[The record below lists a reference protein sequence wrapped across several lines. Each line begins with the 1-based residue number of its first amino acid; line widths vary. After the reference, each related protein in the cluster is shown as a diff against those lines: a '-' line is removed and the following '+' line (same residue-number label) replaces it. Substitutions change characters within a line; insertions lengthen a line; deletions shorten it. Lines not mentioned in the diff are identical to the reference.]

1 MRYELKSPEALEIT
15 FEVIIGGL
23 GVPGLAPEVFIL
35 DIVTNNL
42 LDNTAP
48 GPAYAFTPGPIGPN
62 HIFIMN
68 PTAFQ
73 GLYLFNLTVPH
84 ITYSTGT
91 RGYLVYI
98 KEPVNNISEHI
109 HLTVTDRTI
118 IAADTI
124 AWGGD
129 PSAIQTSAA
138 GIGAPANHLPAITL
152 YGWGGDASADISVT
166 ATGSN
171 FPNINVG
178 DYAGSLAASSIA
190 GMPDSNV
197 VDWNGLVDAGS
208 AAPLGVGATGYPL
221 VDASLGGVTD
231 ANVVQWHGGY
241 AESSPTNPS
250 MPFVDLAQIKGHTAP
265 TTGVGS
271 GVLDTNTVEWAGDDT
286 AVSVG
291 LNGTPNVHVF
301 QEGITSDSFAEGA
314 IDEDA
319 IQIDSVTYEE
329 LSDSAVREI
338 VNGVWGANVISPM
351 DISGNYSGSLFG
363 MSEPGTMGHAMMVD
377 YLSQNMVHVYSL
389 GSDIYASPMHQ
400 TNQNDP
406 GGSKFYSEELAST
419 PLASPEE
426 SLSYIERSG
435 VLVRGI
441 AVPNGLDSAMVS
453 FSLTLAE
460 EDSYG
465 DGWNSAFF
473 EVTNSLGVIVA
484 SETLENVWPLGP
496 VDGYA
501 GVDAFSLPGGDTYT
515 WAFSGGGF
523 YSEIG
528 FELILDAT
536 GEVLVSVDPAEL
548 ADDGITLLVNAGGA
562 FTLAPVADTIHQHHL
577 VRVSEVGLD
586 SSGQYFGIHL
596 MDEEKSPIPDGILQG
611 DLLFIKAETDTTAHE
626 IAHEVWEEPVA
637 AHSTPHTF
645 GMFNRIMAGLTQFNH
660 RITDPQYD
668 QSGRLIAC
676 RLVVYENAA
685 DAQAEQNPLSTVVV
699 SSTYDDKQN
708 MKTFLAKEE
717 S

>member
-48 GPAYAFTPGPIGPN
+48 GPAYVFTPGPIGPN

-84 ITYSTGT
+84 ITHSTGT

-98 KEPVNNISEHI
+98 KEPVNNISEYI

-197 VDWNGLVDAGS
+197 VDWNGLVDGGS
-208 AAPLGVGATGYPL
+208 AAPLGVGASGYPL

-231 ANVVQWHGGY
+231 ANVVQWHGGF
-241 AESSPTNPS
+241 AASSIADPH
-250 MPFVDLAQIKGHTAP
+250 MPRVDLEKIKGFFASTTAMP
-265 TTGVGS
+265 GVF
-271 GVLDTNTVEWAGDDT
+271 DTNTVYWQGDGA

-301 QEGITSDSFAEGA
+301 QEGITSNSFAEGA

-453 FSLTLAE
+453 FNLTLAE
-460 EDSYG
+460 EDSWG
-465 DGWNSAFF
+465 DGWNGALFQ
-473 EVTNSLGVIVA
+473 VTNSLGVIVA
-484 SETLENVWPLGP
+484 SETLEPAP
-496 VDGYA
+496 DGSV

-515 WAFSGGGF
+515 WAFSGGSF

-548 ADDGITLLVNAGGA
+548 ADDGMTLLVNAGGA